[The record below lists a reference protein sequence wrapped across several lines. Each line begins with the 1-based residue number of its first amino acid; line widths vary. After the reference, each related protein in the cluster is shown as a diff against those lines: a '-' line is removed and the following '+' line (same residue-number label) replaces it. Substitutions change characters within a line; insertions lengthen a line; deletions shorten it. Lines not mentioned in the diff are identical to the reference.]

1 MNNNYILT
9 DNNGLSISIKKLVE
23 TTFNIT
29 AHNNELYRAALILD
43 KLGMSHL
50 DIIRNLITLKGAK

>member
-23 TTFNIT
+23 TTFNIK
-29 AHNNELYRAALILD
+29 AHNSELYRAALILD